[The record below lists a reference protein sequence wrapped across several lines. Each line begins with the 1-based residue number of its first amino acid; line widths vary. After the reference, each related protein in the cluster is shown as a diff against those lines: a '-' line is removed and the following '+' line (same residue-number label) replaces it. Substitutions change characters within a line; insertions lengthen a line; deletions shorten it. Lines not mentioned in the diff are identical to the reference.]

1 MALKGVNPIPR
12 TLKRPGDEI
21 VDNYPQLVHFR
32 DSRDP
37 KSVAAVDPAHLD
49 AAFGPGVRL
58 KRITVQVT
66 GDPVT
71 RGIEGRLPKA
81 DAKGFFNWDG
91 RSNPNEKGVFGI
103 WNFVRGASQ

>member
-1 MALKGVNPIPR
+1 
-12 TLKRPGDEI
+12 LKRPGDEI

-32 DSRDP
+32 DVRDP

-71 RGIEGRLPKA
+71 RGIEGRLPKPPYIRSFVY
-81 DAKGFFNWDG
+81 DGEESEQLNLHKGKTVSEVVDV
-91 RSNPNEKGVFGI
+91 EKFMQGTGK
-103 WNFVRGASQ
+103 